1 MYIIEAVKD
10 LMNLLGF
17 SLINNNL
24 MTQLNYTIF
33 IYRSF
38 FFFYQERERERER
51 KIERR
56 DRARERRERERGGE
70 R

>member
-1 MYIIEAVKD
+1 MYIIKAVKD

-38 FFFYQERERERER
+38 FFLLPRERER
-51 KIERR
+51 KRERRR